1 MQVKT
6 FIDESLP
13 KALYKAKQ
21 EYGGDI
27 ILLESQE
34 IRDEEKY
41 PGKTMVKITISV
53 QNSDEKEDAWQQA
66 QEMLSQGTTEL
77 KKESLPKEGARIN
90 NIDQSQTAKKPN
102 GEKEQKILEELALLR
117 REIARLSLKA
127 DEQENSM
134 LPPVFKNMYQHL
146 KEKGVS
152 EEIARNWI
160 RRIYKMFDNPQK
172 AAEREIRDNLKST
185 MRQIVKPY
193 TFSQNGLHQEQ
204 QIILLI
210 GSTGVGKTTTA
221 MKLAAHPNMF
231 AQKEVGILSLDPYG
245 PPEAL
250 RSFGNIS
257 GVEVVGAKG
266 KNEIA
271 GSLKQLSDKEV
282 IIVDTPGRSPF
293 ENNHLK
299 ILEEYIKIIKP
310 TDIFLVLAMNTDLD
324 DLFLSCAVYL
334 MLKPTGVAFTKI
346 DETTKPGKL
355 FSILHKLKLPV
366 VYFSEGRRVFIDIAP
381 GEADYIE
388 RKIFDR
394 EEKQ

>member
-1 MQVKT
+1 MLIKT

-34 IRDEEKY
+34 FRDEEKY
-41 PGKTMVKITISV
+41 PGKTMVKITVSV
-53 QNSDEKEDAWQQA
+53 QDNSADEKNLQQPKQKIEKSA
-66 QEMLSQGTTEL
+66 DIQKDPPTSDK
-77 KKESLPKEGARIN
+77 KKENGGS
-90 NIDQSQTAKKPN
+90 QSRLSVKKTTD
-102 GEKEQKILEELALLR
+102 EHEEKILEELALLR
-117 REIARLSLKA
+117 REIARLSVKA
-127 DEQENSM
+127 DEQETGH
-134 LPPVFKNMYQHL
+134 LPKVFNEMYRHL

-152 EEIARNWI
+152 EEIARTWI
-160 RRIYKMFDNPQK
+160 RRVYKMFDNPEK
-172 AAEREIRDNLKST
+172 AADRDIRDSLKST
-185 MRQIVKPY
+185 MRHVITPY
-193 TFSQNGLHQEQ
+193 AFSQNGLHQEQ

-221 MKLAAHPNMF
+221 MKLAAHPDMY

-245 PPEAL
+245 PSEAL
-250 RSFGNIS
+250 KSFGNIS

-271 GSLKQLSDKEV
+271 GVLKQLSDKEV
-282 IIVDTPGRSPF
+282 VIVDTPGRSPF

-299 ILEEYIKIIKP
+299 ILEEYVKIIEP

-324 DLFLSCAVYL
+324 DLFLSCAVYS
-334 MLKPTGVAFTKI
+334 MLKPTGVAFTKL
-346 DETTKPGKL
+346 DETTRPGKL
-355 FSILHKLKLPV
+355 FSILNKLKLPV

-381 GEADYIE
+381 GKAEYIE
-388 RKIFDR
+388 KKIFDR
-394 EEKQ
+394 EEK